1 MAITTR
7 MRIGTTVQTT
17 SIKVLWVV
25 FEGTGLALALNF
37 TIT

>member
-7 MRIGTTVQTT
+7 MRIGTTVQAT
-17 SIKVLWVV
+17 SIAVLWVV
-25 FEGTGLALALNF
+25 REGTGFARALNF